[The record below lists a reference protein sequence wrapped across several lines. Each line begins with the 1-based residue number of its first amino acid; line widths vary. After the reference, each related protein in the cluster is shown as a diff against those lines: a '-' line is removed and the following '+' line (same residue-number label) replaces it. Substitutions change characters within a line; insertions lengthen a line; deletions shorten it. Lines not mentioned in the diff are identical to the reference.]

1 MVTHLESDTSRT
13 YIPTVVNRID
23 GAIELLQQES
33 FDVIVADLGL
43 PDADGLQV
51 VEQLRMVAPHCA
63 LIVASNNNNEDL
75 AVQVIAAGAQD
86 FFVKDYIQSVPFRR
100 SVRFALERKH
110 SERRLTRLAGTDEL
124 TGLSNRHTFEQRL
137 DESLSRNRR
146 SEGEFGV
153 LYLDLDGFKAVN
165 DRMGHDVGDELLR
178 LVAGRIRE
186 VVRDYDICARLGGDE
201 FAVLIEAP
209 CPRENAL
216 AIADRL
222 IGRIA
227 EPYPLSNGKSAQV
240 SASVGLAMHPQYAS
254 SREAMLRAA
263 DEAMYES
270 KRAGGER
277 CTIAGG
283 ERVPRVKGSLEAR
296 LADAVAHR
304 ELELHFQPIFDCR
317 TERTV
322 AVEALLRWSPSPGE
336 HISPAVFVPILEE
349 TGLINSV
356 GQWVLDESL
365 AQLARWDEL
374 GYEPVRVHVNVSP
387 RQFESGVLPDTVR
400 AALQRHRLA
409 PCRLELEITEST
421 LMRNTRSSNDVLS
434 SLKDLGVGLSIDDF
448 GTGYSSL
455 AYLHRFRVDTLK
467 IDRSFVDQLGRS
479 DDADAVTSAVLS
491 LAQQLRLN
499 VVAEGI
505 ETEAQLQFMKQR
517 GCHFGQGFYYA
528 RPADAETVRHT
539 LRGYKAELRHVAS

>member
-1 MVTHLESDTSRT
+1 
-13 YIPTVVNRID
+13 
-23 GAIELLQQES
+23 
-33 FDVIVADLGL
+33 
-43 PDADGLQV
+43 
-51 VEQLRMVAPHCA
+51 
-63 LIVASNNNNEDL
+63 
-75 AVQVIAAGAQD
+75 
-86 FFVKDYIQSVPFRR
+86 
-100 SVRFALERKH
+100 
-110 SERRLTRLAGTDEL
+110 
-124 TGLSNRHTFEQRL
+124 
-137 DESLSRNRR
+137 
-146 SEGEFGV
+146 
-153 LYLDLDGFKAVN
+153 
-165 DRMGHDVGDELLR
+165 
-178 LVAGRIRE
+178 
-186 VVRDYDICARLGGDE
+186 
-201 FAVLIEAP
+201 
-209 CPRENAL
+209 
-216 AIADRL
+216 
-222 IGRIA
+222 
-227 EPYPLSNGKSAQV
+227 
-240 SASVGLAMHPQYAS
+240 
-254 SREAMLRAA
+254 
-263 DEAMYES
+263 
-270 KRAGGER
+270 
-277 CTIAGG
+277 
-283 ERVPRVKGSLEAR
+283 
-296 LADAVAHR
+296 
-304 ELELHFQPIFDCR
+304 
-317 TERTV
+317 
-322 AVEALLRWSPSPGE
+322 
-336 HISPAVFVPILEE
+336 
-349 TGLINSV
+349 
-356 GQWVLDESL
+356 

-528 RPADAETVRHT
+528 RPADADTVRHT